1 MVGVWGEIMAKVSI
15 SWVYIEKITCTTQL
29 NSCGRG
35 QSLDLGLMDCGL
47 CCGLHKSWRV
57 DHGQDLGLGLNRSR
71 SRSGRGL
78 VLDLNRV

>member
-29 NSCGRG
+29 NSCDRG
-35 QSLDLGLMDCGL
+35 QSLALGLMMSCGL
-47 CCGLHKSWRV
+47 CCGLHVSWRV
-57 DHGQDLGLGLNRSR
+57 GHGQGLDLDRSR
-71 SRSGRGL
+71 SHGRSL